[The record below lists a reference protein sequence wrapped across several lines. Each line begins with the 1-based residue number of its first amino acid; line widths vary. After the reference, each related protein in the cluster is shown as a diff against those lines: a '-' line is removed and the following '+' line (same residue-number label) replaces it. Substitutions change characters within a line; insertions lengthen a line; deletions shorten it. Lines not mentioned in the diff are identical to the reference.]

1 MCLLVLAWLSHPRYR
16 LIVAAN
22 RDEFHERP
30 AAPMGW
36 WADDPR
42 IVAGRDLRGSG
53 TWMGTTRTGRF
64 AVVTN
69 FRELERAPADAPSRG
84 DLVAEYLRADASPTE
99 GYLDALRVHAA
110 RYAGFNLLLGDGDAL
125 WYVSNRGGSEPRAL
139 DRGVYGLSNH
149 TLDSPWPKLVRSRNR
164 LAELLAADRVEPHML
179 FALLADPTRADLDE
193 TPDTGLPADWERALS
208 SPFVVHERY
217 GTRCSTVLL
226 VAHDGHT
233 TLCERRF
240 DAHGAQ
246 TGASRIEFIARP
258 TRASTNP
265 AVPA

>member
-1 MCLLVLAWLSHPRYR
+1 MCLLVLAWQSHPRFR

-30 AAPMGW
+30 AAALDW

-42 IVAGRDLRGSG
+42 IAAGRDLRSAG
-53 TWMGTTRTGRF
+53 TWMGASRSGRF

-84 DLVAEYLRADASPTE
+84 DVVAGFLRADASTTQD
-99 GYLDALRVHAA
+99 YLDVLRVHAA
-110 RYAGFNLLLGDGDAL
+110 RYAGFNLLLGDAKKL
-125 WYVSNRGGSEPRAL
+125 WYVSNRGGNAARAL
-139 DRGVYGLSNH
+139 EHGVYGLSNH
-149 TLDSPWPKLVRSRNR
+149 TLDSPWPKLVRSRER
-164 LAELLAADRVEPHML
+164 LAALLATDRVEPDAL
-179 FALLADPTRADLDE
+179 FALLADRTPADLDE
-193 TPDTGLPADWERALS
+193 TPDTGLPPDWERALS

-226 VAHDGHT
+226 VTHDGHT

-240 DAHGAQ
+240 DALGAH
-246 TGASRIEFIARP
+246 TGATRIEFMAAP
-258 TRASTNP
+258 PRAAQQA
-265 AVPA
+265 AVTA